1 MGTNYLKSKIIR
13 FSTISFLFII
23 ASATAWGQVKGE
35 DVKPY
40 NPDTVF
46 IYESPRPLVTPAS
59 KKPALDEAWGVD
71 LIFSNSGFG
80 IGSFYQYNI
89 TKDLFSFAS
98 LYISGA
104 RNTDE
109 FSWYDPN
116 TGRDTIYGK
125 VNRLYMFPL
134 TFGLQQFIL
143 TDVISE
149 SLKLFIQGGMGPTF
163 ILATPQNREFFNA
176 FSYAKFYTRFG
187 TFLGVGAD
195 VGTSTTLLSVN
206 ARYYYIP
213 FGGDGLESIKDF
225 PIKDFG
231 GVFLSLSFGTRF

>member
-1 MGTNYLKSKIIR
+1 MA
-13 FSTISFLFII
+13 FS
-23 ASATAWGQVKGE
+23 QVKGE
-35 DVKPY
+35 EVKPF

-46 IYESPRPLVTPAS
+46 IYESPRSLVTPAS
-59 KKPALDEAWGVD
+59 KKPALNEAWGVD

-80 IGSFYQYNI
+80 IGTFYQYNI
-89 TKDLFSFAS
+89 TKDLYSFAS

-109 FSWYDPN
+109 FEYYDYN
-116 TGRDTIYGK
+116 TGQTFIVDK

-134 TFGLQQFIL
+134 TLGLQQYVL

-149 SLKLFIQGGMGPTF
+149 SLKLFLQGGLGPTF
-163 ILATPQNREFFNA
+163 ILSTPYEREFFNA

-187 TFLGVGAD
+187 TFLGIGAD
-195 VGTSTTLLSVN
+195 VGTGASLLSIN

-213 FGGDGLESIKDF
+213 FGGNGLESIRDY

-231 GVFLSLSFGTRF
+231 GLFLSLSFGTRF

>member
-1 MGTNYLKSKIIR
+1 MIIR
-13 FSTISFLFII
+13 FFTIFIFLVIFSTI
-23 ASATAWGQVKGE
+23 AYGQVKGE
-35 DVKPY
+35 EVKSF

-46 IYESPRPLVTPAS
+46 IYETPRPLVTPAS
-59 KKPALDEAWGVD
+59 KKPALDEAWGID

-89 TKDLFSFAS
+89 TKDLFTFAS

-109 FSWYDPN
+109 FEYYNWETGQTFIPN
-116 TGRDTIYGK
+116 K
-125 VNRLYMFPL
+125 VNRLYMFPMIL
-134 TFGLQQFIL
+134 GLQQYVL

-149 SLKLFIQGGMGPTF
+149 SLKLFLQGGIGPTF
-163 ILATPQNREFFNA
+163 ILSTPYDREFFSA
-176 FSYAKFYTRFG
+176 FSYGKFYTRLG

-195 VGTSTTLLSVN
+195 VGTGTSLFSIN

-213 FGGDGLESIKDF
+213 FGGDGLESIEKF

-231 GVFLSLSFGTRF
+231 GLFLSLSLGTRF